1 MKKIF
6 AFCLSVILLAWFFCG
21 CGGKSTAV
29 VPITKGISFTADIK
43 YYNENYKCKVRISE
57 DESFVGEV
65 VSPEE
70 IKGMKI
76 TCSKDKMTAEYGGL
90 SYDFKLSSIPLG
102 GVCTAVYEVFKSTW
116 EDGTEVIED
125 NQNFYINGET
135 NEYEYK
141 MTVAPTGLPLSLEI
155 PDDSFK
161 VEFSDVTINN
171 LKPPLKSFSDF

>member
-1 MKKIF
+1 MKKII
-6 AFCLSVILLAWFFCG
+6 AFCLSALMLAVLLCG
-21 CGGKSTAV
+21 CGGKKTAV
-29 VPITKGISFTADIK
+29 VPLTKGISFTADIK

-90 SYDFKLSSIPLG
+90 SYDFKFSSIPLG

-116 EDGTEVIED
+116 EEGVEVVSD
-125 NQNFYINGET
+125 NQKFYINGRAG
-135 NEYEYK
+135 EYEYK

-161 VEFSDVTINN
+161 VEFSDVAIN
-171 LKPPLKSFSDF
+171 K